1 MDLWYNALTTSCGI
15 GRVSK
20 ALPFICC
27 PTPRRRNLVCIGTT
41 EKKYVRERQYVLSCG
56 IEAYSSHKMATNCV
70 VLKFVLSAKSTEWRG
85 ENNLKILFAH
95 FMAKKSQNS
104 SMCF

>member
-1 MDLWYNALTTSCGI
+1 MALEE
-15 GRVSK
+15 
-20 ALPFICC
+20 F
-27 PTPRRRNLVCIGTT
+27 RRHCLSFVVPHQEGETWFVLEPQRKNIR
-41 EKKYVRERQYVLSCG
+41 EKQYVLSCG

-70 VLKFVLSAKSTEWRG
+70 VLKFVFSAKSTEWRG